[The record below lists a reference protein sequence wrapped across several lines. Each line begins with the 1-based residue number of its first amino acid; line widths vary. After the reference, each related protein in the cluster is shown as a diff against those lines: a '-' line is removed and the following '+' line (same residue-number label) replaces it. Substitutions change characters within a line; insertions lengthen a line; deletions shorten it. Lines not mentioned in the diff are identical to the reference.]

1 MECKAWGLPSIQD
14 VFNCNVKE
22 RSREERVGG
31 RRGEGWKRRKK
42 VRWGEERLEEGRKN
56 TQRNSDELLL
66 KSPNRCKADASN
78 LYYIKLNKCN
88 KCKKIKKPSE
98 SKIINRKETK
108 PNSVPRLQVLKRE
121 ASYSVQP
128 GGKFWGKDATFTTAD
143 WWESM
148 EGFGMAQLWHP
159 EGQLHI

>member
-1 MECKAWGLPSIQD
+1 M
-14 VFNCNVKE
+14 
-22 RSREERVGG
+22 
-31 RRGEGWKRRKK
+31 
-42 VRWGEERLEEGRKN
+42 RLEEGRKN
-56 TQRNSDELLL
+56 TQRNSDEFLL

-128 GGKFWGKDATFTTAD
+128 GGKF
-143 WWESM
+143 
-148 EGFGMAQLWHP
+148 
-159 EGQLHI
+159 